1 MKEGVKSDSDKACCV
16 DVDGAGVGEL
26 WSSFS

>member
-1 MKEGVKSDSDKACCV
+1 MKEGVKLDSDKVCCT